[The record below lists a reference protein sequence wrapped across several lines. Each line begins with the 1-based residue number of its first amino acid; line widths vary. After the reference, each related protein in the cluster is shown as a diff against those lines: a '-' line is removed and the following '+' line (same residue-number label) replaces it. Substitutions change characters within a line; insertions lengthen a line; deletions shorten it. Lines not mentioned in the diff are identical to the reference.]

1 MPITTP
7 RWPHESDVNMA
18 ESQRKRPEP
27 FGEIS
32 KLPSG
37 SYRARYTAPDGKRY
51 SAPNTF
57 RLKDAARSWLGK
69 RKVEIDTGVWR
80 DPESAAAAA
89 AIEAEKARR
98 AAREAER
105 RTTSLADFAT
115 QWIATR
121 TNSRGEP
128 LRIRTREE
136 YERLLRAAGTKGPDD
151 TGGPLAPLLEEIVG
165 DITADQVRTWRAAQ
179 IARGTKTQTSRAYDL
194 LKSIMKTAVEDGIA
208 ATNPCTVRGGSTS
221 STGKKVEP
229 PTDAELETILS
240 ALSPKYRA
248 LVIVAAIGGLRFGEA
263 TALRA
268 KHVTVERDENGHLK
282 CVRLDIT
289 EAVVR
294 TRVQREV
301 GKTKSEAGTRNI
313 AIFGGDAVVV
323 AEQAQGKIGDALLF
337 TAADGTSFLPQTTFY
352 AHWDKARAT
361 AGRSDMPFH
370 ALRHFAGT
378 RYAQTGA
385 TVKETMARLGHSS
398 EKAAMRYQHS
408 GDRDDELAMRM
419 SRRTSA

>member
-1 MPITTP
+1 
-7 RWPHESDVNMA
+7 MA
-18 ESQRKRPEP
+18 AARRKRPEP

-37 SYRARYTAPDGKRY
+37 NYRARYTAPDGKRY
-51 SAPNTF
+51 SAPSTF
-57 RLKDAARSWLGK
+57 RLKDAARSWLSQ
-69 RKVEIDTGVWR
+69 RKLEIDTGVWLNP
-80 DPESAAAAA
+80 DEAAAAA
-89 AIEAEKARR
+89 AVHAEKARR

-105 RTTSLADFAT
+105 RTITLADFAA

-121 TNSRGEP
+121 TNSKGEP
-128 LRIRTREE
+128 LRTRTREE
-136 YERLLRAAGTKGPDD
+136 YERLLRAAGTKGPQDS
-151 TGGPLAPLLEEIVG
+151 GGPLAPLLDEIVG
-165 DITADQVRTWRAAQ
+165 DITTDQVRTWRAAQ

-221 STGKKVEP
+221 STGKRVEP
-229 PTDAELETILS
+229 PTDEELEVILS

-268 KHVTVERDENGHLK
+268 KHVTIERDDDGQLK

-289 EAVVR
+289 EAVVK
-294 TRVQREV
+294 TTVQREV
-301 GKTKSEAGTRNI
+301 GKTKSEAGTRNL
-313 AIFGGDAVVV
+313 AIFGDDALVV
-323 AEQAQGKIGDALLF
+323 AEQVQSKIGDALLF
-337 TAADGTSFLPQTTFY
+337 TAADGTSFLPQTTFFG
-352 AHWDKARAT
+352 HWEKARTVAN
-361 AGRSDMPFH
+361 RSDMPFH

-385 TVKETMARLGHSS
+385 TVKETMARLGHST
-398 EKAAMRYQHS
+398 ERAAMRYQHS

-419 SRRTSA
+419 SRRATV

>member
-1 MPITTP
+1 
-7 RWPHESDVNMA
+7 MA
-18 ESQRKRPEP
+18 EAPRKRPEP

-37 SYRARYTAPDGKRY
+37 NYRARYTAPDGKRY

-57 RLKDAARSWLGK
+57 RLKDAARAWLGQK
-69 RKVEIDTGVWR
+69 KLEIDTGAWQ

-89 AIEAEKARR
+89 LVEAEKVKR
-98 AAREAER
+98 AAREAKR
-105 RTTSLADFAT
+105 RETTLAEFAA

-128 LRIRTREE
+128 LRVRTREE
-136 YERLLRAAGTKGPDD
+136 YERLLRAAGTKGPGDD
-151 TGGPLAPLLEEIVG
+151 GGPLAPLLEEIVG
-165 DITADQVRTWRAAQ
+165 DITTDQVRAWRASQ
-179 IARGTKTQTSRAYDL
+179 IARGTMTQTSRAYDL

-208 ATNPCTVRGGSTS
+208 TNNPCTVRGGSTT

-229 PTDAELETILS
+229 PTDEELEIILS
-240 ALSPKYRA
+240 ALEPKYRA
-248 LVIVAAIGGLRFGEA
+248 LTIVAAIGGLRFGEA

-268 KHVTVERDENGHLK
+268 KQVTVERDEDGRLK

-289 EAVVR
+289 EAVVKTTAR
-294 TRVQREV
+294 REV
-301 GKTKSEAGTRNI
+301 GKTKSEAGTRKV
-313 AIFGGDAVVV
+313 AIFGEDAQAV
-323 AEQAQGKIGDALLF
+323 AEQVQGKIGDALLF
-337 TAADGTSFLPQTTFY
+337 TAADGASFLPQTTFY
-352 AHWDKARAT
+352 GHWAKARAV
-361 AGRSDMPFH
+361 ADRSDMPFH